1 MRGGDRRL
9 RSKNGVNAVATQLIS
24 MSEGH
29 QSLTAYGV
37 SNRFARISRFPSWC
51 TIPTNQSGG
60 LVGVRRSVRQVQVHM
75 NFRTSSVE
83 EPREDKQIDGP
94 VFPLGHRTSEE
105 LMCKF
110 PGSSSCTPDLHPRLH
125 PPLHVYFLMSL
136 WNEDGRG
143 TRHRNVS
150 QSGHTRAVS
159 RRSLQT
165 APSTNSPNQ
174 TARLRIQNHVKAPPT
189 SG

>member
-1 MRGGDRRL
+1 
-9 RSKNGVNAVATQLIS
+9 
-24 MSEGH
+24 
-29 QSLTAYGV
+29 
-37 SNRFARISRFPSWC
+37 
-51 TIPTNQSGG
+51 
-60 LVGVRRSVRQVQVHM
+60 
-75 NFRTSSVE
+75 
-83 EPREDKQIDGP
+83 
-94 VFPLGHRTSEE
+94 
-105 LMCKF
+105 MCKF
-110 PGSSSCTPDLHPRLH
+110 PGSCSCTLDLHPRLHPRLH

-174 TARLRIQNHVKAPPT
+174 TARLRIQNHIKSPPT